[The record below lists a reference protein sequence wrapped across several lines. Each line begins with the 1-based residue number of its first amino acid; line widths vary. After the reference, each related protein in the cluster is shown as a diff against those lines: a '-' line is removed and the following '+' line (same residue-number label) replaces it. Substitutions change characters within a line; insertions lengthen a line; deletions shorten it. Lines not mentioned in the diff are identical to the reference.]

1 MSGAGGSGKAMA
13 IIEIVNSILAFDE
26 KATVRCVQNELAR
39 GTDAALLLND
49 GLIAAMDEVGRRYDL
64 GIFFVPEM
72 LMATQAMKEGLS
84 ALRPHFADTDLVSS
98 SIIVIGTVQGDY
110 HDIGKNLVAMMLEC
124 AGFRVIDLG
133 RDVEAGK
140 FVEAA
145 QHNGAEIVALSA
157 LLTTTL
163 GSMREAISQ
172 IKAMGNSPKVLVGG
186 APVTREF
193 AGSIGADGFSPDAVG
208 AVTVA
213 RRLNAFRADSRE
225 RKPPLH

>member
-1 MSGAGGSGKAMA
+1 MA
-13 IIEIVNSILAFDE
+13 IKEIVNSILAFDE
-26 KATVRCVQNELAR
+26 NATVRCVQNELAQGR
-39 GTDAALLLND
+39 DAAVILND

-72 LMATQAMKEGLS
+72 LMAAQAMKEGLS
-84 ALRPHFADTDLVSS
+84 ALRPHFADTDMVSS
-98 SIIVIGTVQGDY
+98 STVVIGTVQGDH

-140 FVEAA
+140 FVAA
-145 QHNGAEIVALSA
+145 ARQNGAAIVALSA

-163 GSMREAISQ
+163 GSMREAVSQ
-172 IKAMGNSPKVLVGG
+172 IKAGGNSPQVLVGG

-193 AGSIGADGFSPDAVG
+193 ADSIGADGFSPDAVG

-213 RRLNAFRADSRE
+213 RHLIAFRANSGE